1 MDRGPKWSCG
11 PLIVWEAADLQP
23 SSPFR
28 ALFAPT
34 YRGWAVKIVLS
45 LQSVNGEPPAKKAMK
60 RTKKDPSAK
69 LINLLMF
76 DRPAMF
82 DGN

>member
-34 YRGWAVKIVLS
+34 YRGLAVKIVLS
-45 LQSVNGEPPAKKAMK
+45 LQSVNGGPNKKSNE
-60 RTKKDPSAK
+60 KDEEGSQRQT
-69 LINLLMF
+69 N
-76 DRPAMF
+76 
-82 DGN
+82 